1 MKLNKF
7 NPNGNDDGRHMI
19 EHGLLLMLVIAI
31 IMYLVAILN
40 PSIPHPSPLNDNE
53 GSGMAS
59 PLFERVVTPKTIEYR
74 FLSQLPS
81 AQRVQDRFILIEAV
95 EEKAREFGSGVSL
108 KGGAL

>member
-1 MKLNKF
+1 MKLNKL
-7 NPNGNDDGRHMI
+7 NPHGNDDGRHMI

-40 PSIPHPSPLNDNE
+40 PSIPHP
-53 GSGMAS
+53 S